1 MSVLEADNLTAG
13 YGRIEVLH
21 GLDFSIEDG
30 EAVTVIGSNGAGKT
44 TLLKTLAGLL
54 RAGKGAVRLGGRDV
68 SRWSAERRA
77 RAGLALVPEGRQVFS
92 GLSVVD
98 NLWVGAFGR
107 SPLGVIQRRHIRRD
121 IDHVFE
127 LFPQLRE
134 RSAQAGGTLSG
145 GEQQMLAIGRA
156 LMSRPRVLLLD
167 EPSLGLAPLAIREV
181 TNRLVELVAD
191 GTTIVLVEQNAAVA
205 FSVAQRGYV
214 LDRGRVVAADTVTR
228 LRHDSVVQEAYLGST
243 TTEQGRKVD

>member
-1 MSVLEADNLTAG
+1 MSVLAAENLTAG

-54 RAGKGAVRLGGRDV
+54 RARGGTVKLGDRDV
-68 SRWSAERRA
+68 SRRSAEQRA
-77 RAGLALVPEGRQVFS
+77 RAGLALVPEGRQIFS
-92 GLSVVD
+92 GLSVLD

-107 SPLGVIQRRHIRRD
+107 SPFGISQRRQINHD
-121 IDHVFE
+121 IEHVFE

-134 RSAQAGGTLSG
+134 RAEQAGGTLSG

-181 TNRLVELVAD
+181 TNQLIRLAND
-191 GTTIVLVEQNAAVA
+191 GTTIVLVEQNAAAAFAVA
-205 FSVAQRGYV
+205 DRGYV
-214 LDRGRVVAADTVTR
+214 LDRGRVVTADTVDN
-228 LRHDSVVQEAYLGST
+228 LRNDPIVQEAYLGST
-243 TTEQGRKVD
+243 TAGQE